1 MIVKKALEEAQ
12 AAKENNIKSFI
23 WKGAK
28 EEVNGEKVQTEYRL
42 VDCTEEQLRSFYQH
56 CKSMLYNTDKA
67 HPGRH
72 VLLDIIKEQ
81 REKCNTELYLRYL
94 EKGSEDRKAYPRFLY
109 RNDISQV
116 IELNKEKLTRDKL
129 KELPISTLTSGIP
142 SEFAGIPI
150 ELVMDGCLDAL
161 GKFNKQHIT
170 LTFILKQGLWF
181 TPQEMKDLLEKDE
194 NGNTRDR
201 LEVVRERLNLKSTAN
216 LYVNSRGLTYAQLRA
231 MINLKSKKYFDLTT
245 EQLTTLR
252 DKVLFLLE
260 EEVKYHIEQWETRM
274 AQIEKVAEHYGYT
287 L

>member
-23 WKGAK
+23 WKGAR
-28 EEVNGEKVQTEYRL
+28 EEVDGEKVQAEYRL
-42 VDCTEEQLRSFYQH
+42 IDCTEQQLRSFYQH
-56 CKSMLYNTDKA
+56 CKSMLYSMDKT
-67 HPGRH
+67 HPGRYT
-72 VLLDIIKEQ
+72 LLDIIKEQ
-81 REKCNTELYLRYL
+81 RAKCNTELYLRYL
-94 EKGSEDRKAYPRFLY
+94 EKGSEDRAPYPRFLY
-109 RNDISQV
+109 RNDLSQV
-116 IELNKEKLTRDKL
+116 IELNKDQLTRDKL
-129 KELPISTLTSGIP
+129 KICPISSLTNGIP
-142 SEFAGIPI
+142 SEFANIPV

-194 NGNTRDR
+194 NGQTRDR
-201 LEVVRERLNLKSTAN
+201 LEVVRERLNLKTTAK

-274 AQIEKVAEHYGYT
+274 GQIEKVAEYHGYT

>member
-1 MIVKKALEEAQ
+1 MTVKEKLEEAL
-12 AAKENNIKSFI
+12 AAKDNNIKSFI

-28 EEVNGEKVQTEYRL
+28 EEFGGEKVQSEYRL

-67 HPGRH
+67 HPGRY

-81 REKCNTELYLRYL
+81 RDKCNTELYLRYL
-94 EKGSEDRKAYPRFLY
+94 EKETEDRKRYPRFLY
-109 RNDISQV
+109 RNDLSKV
-116 IELNKEKLTRDKL
+116 IEANKEQLTKDKL
-129 KELPISTLTSGIP
+129 KEYPISTLTNGIP
-142 SEFAGIPI
+142 LEFASIPI
-150 ELVMDGCLDAL
+150 ELVLDGCLDAL

-181 TPQEMKDLLEKDE
+181 TPQEMKDLTEKDE
-194 NGNTRDR
+194 NGNIRDR
-201 LEVVRERLNLKSTAN
+201 LEVVRERLNLKSTAK
-216 LYVNSRGLTYAQLRA
+216 LYVNSRGLTYGQLRA

-274 AQIEKVAEHYGYT
+274 EQIEKVAEYHGYT